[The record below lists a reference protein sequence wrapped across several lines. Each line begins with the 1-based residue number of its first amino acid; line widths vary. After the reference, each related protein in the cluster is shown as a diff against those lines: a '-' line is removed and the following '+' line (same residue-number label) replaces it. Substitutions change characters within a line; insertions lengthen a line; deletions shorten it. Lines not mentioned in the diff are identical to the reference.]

1 MTPKPDTIQEQLTAA
16 RRSQILNAATKIF
29 AQKGFHRAT
38 IKEIARE
45 AGLADGTIYLYFENK
60 NALMLTLLHEIN
72 ESEVRDL
79 HFGESEGM
87 EIGEFI
93 KMYVRHRA
101 EELRNEHP
109 DLFRVVLSELLIN
122 EELREQ
128 YFQQVTAPTMEL
140 GVRYFKQWM
149 EQGLIQKRDPYL
161 TASAMAAL
169 FLGMFLLQELG
180 DEELARRTDEI
191 PDFLSDFVMNGL
203 RKEPPHDHPNAE
215 PS

>member
-1 MTPKPDTIQEQLTAA
+1 MAPKPDPIQEQLTAA
-16 RRSQILNAATKIF
+16 RRAQILKAATRIF

-60 NALMLTLLHEIN
+60 NALMLTLLHEMN

-79 HFGESEGM
+79 HFGQSEGM
-87 EIGEFI
+87 ETGEFI
-93 KMYVRHRA
+93 KMYLRHRA

-109 DLFRVVLSELLIN
+109 DLFRVVFSELLIN

-140 GVRYFKQWM
+140 GIHYFKQWM
-149 EQGLIQKRDPYL
+149 EQGLIQKRDAYL
-161 TASAMAAL
+161 TASAIAAL
-169 FLGMFLLQELG
+169 FLGTFLLQELG

-191 PDFLSDFVMNGL
+191 PDFLADFVMNGL
-203 RKEPPHDHPNAE
+203 RKEPPRDNANID
-215 PS
+215 PA